1 MQAFSGWLFH
11 WQNKLKPTDYQQV
24 TETRFIKLYLFFTMS
39 LNKLRNIGIAAHIDA
54 GKTTLTER
62 ILFFTGTNRKVGE
75 THDGAA
81 TMDFMKQEQE
91 RGITIASAAIT
102 CRWNDHQINLI
113 DTPGHVDF
121 TVEVERSLRVIDGMV
136 AVFCAVGGVEP
147 QSETVWNQADR
158 YRVPRIAFINKM
170 DRTGADFQEAV
181 NQMNKYLDANAVP
194 IQVPMGA
201 EDSFAGPIDIIKM
214 VAYNF
219 DNNVRKEIPIPD
231 EYAEQALTA
240 RNYLVEKLADF
251 DDTIM
256 EYFLEEKEVPS
267 EMITKALRNATLK
280 LLITPVFCG
289 AAYRNM
295 GIQLLLDAVV
305 DYLPSPVDVG
315 AVVGDDM
322 DIEGKTH
329 TRNPSSNDHFSA
341 LAFKLINDPYVGQ
354 QTFIRIFSG
363 KLVNG
368 MQIYNSSKLKYE
380 RIGRIFRIKAK
391 EREEIHEAGAGEI
404 VALVGMKYTKTG
416 DTLCDPDN
424 QLLLESIHIPVSVIE
439 LKIQPAKQ
447 KDKEKLGEALSKLV
461 NEDPSFSARYDEETE
476 ETIISGM
483 GELHLEIMVDRLKEE
498 FKMDVEIGEPSVA
511 YRETITEIV
520 ESNYKHSKQTG
531 GKGQFAHTLIRME
544 PNTGNGYEFVDLIK
558 GGTIPGEYIPSV
570 DKGVRKI
577 MDRGILAGFPVVDV
591 KVVLFDGGFHPVDS
605 SDMAFQVCAQECFK
619 QGFKK
624 AKPILLEPVMK
635 IEVNTPDEYI
645 GDVVGNLNRR
655 RGKIESMRR
664 YRKGSQKITG
674 LVPLMEMFGYS
685 TQLRNITSGRANYSM
700 EFYQYMAL
708 PSGVQEDV
716 LKKLAEKKQNK

>member
-1 MQAFSGWLFH
+1 
-11 WQNKLKPTDYQQV
+11 
-24 TETRFIKLYLFFTMS
+24 MS

-102 CRWNDHQINLI
+102 CKWNNHQINLI

-121 TVEVERSLRVIDGMV
+121 TIEVERSLRVIDGMV

-194 IQVPMGA
+194 IQLPMGA
-201 EDSFAGPIDIIKM
+201 EDTFAGPIDIIKM
-214 VAYNF
+214 VAYTF
-219 DNNVRKEIPIPD
+219 ENNERKEMLIP
-231 EYAEQALTA
+231 EEFKEQALVA
-240 RNYLVEKLADF
+240 RNYLVEKLSDF
-251 DDTIM
+251 DDEIM
-256 EYFLEEKEVPS
+256 EFFLEEKEVPS
-267 EMITKALRNATLK
+267 DMIAKALRNATLK

-289 AAYRNM
+289 AAYKNV
-295 GIQLLLDAVV
+295 GVQLLLDAVI
-305 DYLPSPVDVG
+305 DYLPSPIDVG

-322 DIEGKTH
+322 DTEGKTH

-368 MQIYNSSKLKYE
+368 MQIYNASKLKYE

-461 NEDPSFSARYDEETE
+461 NEDPSFSARFDDETE

-498 FKMDVEIGEPSVA
+498 FKMEVEIGEPSVA
-511 YRETITEIV
+511 YRETITEVV

-531 GKGQFAHTLIRME
+531 GKGAFAHTIIRME
-544 PNTGNGYEFVDLIK
+544 PNTGNGYEFVDMIK
-558 GGTIPGEYIPSV
+558 GGRIPSEYIPSV
-570 DKGVRKI
+570 DKGLKKI
-577 MDRGILAGFPVVDV
+577 MEKGVMAGFPVVDV
-591 KVVLFDGGFHPVDS
+591 KVVLLDGSFHAVDS
-605 SDMAFQVCAQECFK
+605 SDMAFQVCAEACFK
-619 QGFKK
+619 QGFRK
-624 AKPILLEPVMK
+624 ANPALLEPVMK

-664 YRKGSQKITG
+664 YRKGSQKVTG

-708 PSGVQEDV
+708 PAGVQEEV